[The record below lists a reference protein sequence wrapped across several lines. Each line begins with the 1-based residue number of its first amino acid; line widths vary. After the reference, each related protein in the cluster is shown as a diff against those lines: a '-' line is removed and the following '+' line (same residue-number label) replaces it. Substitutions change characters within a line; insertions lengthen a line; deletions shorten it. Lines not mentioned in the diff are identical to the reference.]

1 MALIRRFLF
10 RRLFSTIFF
19 FICLYI
25 LLLLYRKYCRTQSCD
40 PSFTTITDHDHHN
53 PCYFKP
59 STNEFIFNYKTN
71 SSMENQPD
79 LTRVEP
85 TIERIRNLLEII
97 RSKEDKYQSLLET
110 FDVFSMINPDI
121 SLKPYSIDSNIDE
134 IKTLYNRFIKL
145 MPDNKK
151 IEIDHTF
158 IDY

>member
-1 MALIRRFLF
+1 MALTRRFKLF
-10 RRLFSTIFF
+10 RRLFFRRLFPTIFF
-19 FICLYI
+19 FTCLYI
-25 LLLLYRKYCRTQSCD
+25 LLLCYKYSYKHYD
-40 PSFTTITDHDHHN
+40 PISAINNENNRCH
-53 PCYFKP
+53 FKP

-121 SLKPYSIDSNIDE
+121 SLKPYSI
-134 IKTLYNRFIKL
+134 
-145 MPDNKK
+145 
-151 IEIDHTF
+151 
-158 IDY
+158 

>member
-1 MALIRRFLF
+1 TKTYE
-10 RRLFSTIFF
+10 S
-19 FICLYI
+19 
-25 LLLLYRKYCRTQSCD
+25 
-40 PSFTTITDHDHHN
+40 SFTTIIDHHN

-85 TIERIRNLLEII
+85 TIERIRNLLEVI

-110 FDVFSMINPDI
+110 FDVFSMTNPDI
-121 SLKPYSIDSNIDE
+121 SLKPYSFQSNMYE

-158 IDY
+158 IDYLRKISNYLLDGLGNKRTNTVNI